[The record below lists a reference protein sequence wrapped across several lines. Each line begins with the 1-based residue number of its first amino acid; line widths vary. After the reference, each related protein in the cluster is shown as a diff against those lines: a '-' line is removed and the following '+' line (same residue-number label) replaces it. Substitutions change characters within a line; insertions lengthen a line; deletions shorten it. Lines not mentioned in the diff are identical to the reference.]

1 MNKIN
6 TIAIDLAKNV
16 FQICI
21 LSPDQKVLKNKQVS
35 RAQLPLILAKQ
46 EKSIVAMEACYS
58 SHYWARL
65 FADMGHDVRIIPA
78 QHVKPFVRGNKN
90 DHNDALAIAEASSR
104 PNINFVPLKT
114 IEQQDI
120 QALHRIRDKLI
131 SRRTSIVNQA
141 RGLLSEYGIIMPKG
155 LSSFTKHIALVLD
168 PADTRLTSRLKL
180 QLAEVKEEYDT
191 LSRRRLSI
199 QRELDEYVLENKL
212 CQRLMTIPGIG
223 IINATALFAAIG
235 NASQFENPRKLSVW
249 LGLTPKQHAS
259 GGKSFVGRMSK
270 RGNQYLRKQLIHGA
284 RTLIHRTKEK
294 NDKFSVWVKQLVERR
309 GVHIGVVA
317 IANRLARLTWILL
330 HRNEDYK
337 TVSTS

>member
-21 LSPDQKVLKNKQVS
+21 LSPDHKVIKNKQVS
-35 RAQLPLILAKQ
+35 RAQLPTTLMKQ
-46 EKSIVAMEACYS
+46 DKSIVVMEACYS

-90 DHNDALAIAEASSR
+90 DHNDALAVAEASLR
-104 PNINFVPLKT
+104 PNISFVPLKT

-131 SRRTSIVNQA
+131 SRRTSIVNQT

-155 LSSFTKHIALVLD
+155 LSGFTKHIALLLD
-168 PADTRLTSRLKL
+168 PADTRLTSRIKC
-180 QLAEVKEEYDT
+180 QLAEVKEEYDN

-199 QRELDEYVLENKL
+199 QKELDEYVLENEL

-235 NASQFENPRKLSVW
+235 NASQFANPRELSVW
-249 LGLTPKQHAS
+249 LGVTPKQHAS
-259 GGKSFVGRMSK
+259 GGKSSMGRMSK

-284 RTLIHRTKEK
+284 RTLIHRTKGK
-294 NDKFSVWVKQLVERR
+294 NDKLSVWIKQLVERR
-309 GVHIGVVA
+309 GVNKGAVA
-317 IANRLARLTWILL
+317 IANRLARIAWILL
-330 HRNEDYK
+330 HRNEAYK
-337 TVSTS
+337 AVPA

>member
-46 EKSIVAMEACYS
+46 EKSVVVMEACYS

-65 FADMGHDVRIIPA
+65 FAEMGHEVRIIPA

-131 SRRTSIVNQA
+131 ARRTSIVNQT
-141 RGLLSEYGIIMPKG
+141 RGLLSEYGVIMPQG
-155 LSSFTKHIALVLD
+155 LAGFTKHITLLLD
-168 PADTRLTSRLKL
+168 PSDIRLTSRIKF
-180 QLAEVKEEYDT
+180 QLAEVKEEYDN

-199 QRELDEYVLENKL
+199 QKELDEYIQENEL

-235 NASQFENPRKLSVW
+235 NASQFANPRELSVW
-249 LGLTPKQHAS
+249 LGVTPKQHAS
-259 GGKSFVGRMSK
+259 GGKSSMGRMSK

-284 RTLIHRTKEK
+284 RTLIHRTKGK
-294 NDKFSVWVKQLVERR
+294 NDKLSVWIKQLVERR
-309 GVHIGVVA
+309 GVNKGAVA
-317 IANRLARLTWILL
+317 IANRLARIAWILL

-337 TVSTS
+337 AVPA